1 MPKGLISTRW
11 SWKEVTNWR
20 GFDRI
25 TTIDR
30 IDTAIK
36 YGAHPAFSC
45 VSQTFASAH
54 AIQYAALCA
63 HIYTYIFSQQHV
75 IKSDALFFYPT
86 RTLWKT
92 QSQRFFF
99 FFFLFLSIY
108 AFPFVALHLF
118 LLSLSLSLSISRS
131 LTLSLSF
138 SRSTFSAFFLFFRKN
153 FYSPFFSF
161 SFFCLLLFIYFVHVI
176 HVAHYYVCFFFFFVS
191 SFIAYIAFFF
201 FFFAFFF
208 FFFFWGRID
217 IRMIMIDDKWN

>member
-99 FFFLFLSIY
+99 FFFSF
-108 AFPFVALHLF
+108 
-118 LLSLSLSLSISRS
+118 SLYIRISFRGTTS
-131 LTLSLSF
+131 FSTLSLSF
-138 SRSTFSAFFLFFRKN
+138 FIYLSLAHALPLFLSLNIFS
-153 FYSPFFSF
+153 FFSF
-161 SFFCLLLFIYFVHVI
+161 FS
-176 HVAHYYVCFFFFFVS
+176 
-191 SFIAYIAFFF
+191 
-201 FFFAFFF
+201 
-208 FFFFWGRID
+208 
-217 IRMIMIDDKWN
+217 